1 MDDLPDAE
9 TLHRRRPASADPDED
24 ELARR
29 WSLTPADLAAAAE
42 CRGGDHRRR
51 FAVQLCWL
59 RAHGRFLDDYRQAPV
74 KIVNHLS
81 RQLGLPPVLFLDRP
95 GRAQTERAQALRI
108 RRHLGLRPFDSGV
121 AADLRH
127 WLRQGAIEGR
137 TAAELLVRAE
147 DKLRGWHVM
156 LPATSTLD
164 RLVTAEVTH
173 ATSQLYETVSLR
185 LPPSLREAIDLLV
198 EVPDGDAR
206 SSLFRLKDF
215 PKSASAAAIKGD
227 IVRLRLVEQLVEAG
241 AGLDGLD
248 PRVVRQLGQLGRRY
262 DAGDLRRFAKPKRD
276 ALVACYLG

>member
-1 MDDLPDAE
+1 MPN
-9 TLHRRRPASADPDED
+9 RRRPAQADPDED

-29 WSLTPADLAAAAE
+29 WSLTPADLAVAAE
-42 CRGGDHRRR
+42 CRGDDHRRR

-59 RAHGRFLDDYRQAPV
+59 RAHGRFLDDYRHAPV

-108 RRHLGLRPFDSGV
+108 RRHIGLRPFDSGV

-127 WLRQGAIEGR
+127 WLGQGAIEGR

-156 LPATSTLD
+156 LPATSTLE

-173 ATSQLYETVSLR
+173 ATTQGKRMKVCDPMTGALSGKSQVRKPCRTRQRAGSQSR
-185 LPPSLREAIDLLV
+185 LPA
-198 EVPDGDAR
+198 
-206 SSLFRLKDF
+206 
-215 PKSASAAAIKGD
+215 
-227 IVRLRLVEQLVEAG
+227 
-241 AGLDGLD
+241 
-248 PRVVRQLGQLGRRY
+248 
-262 DAGDLRRFAKPKRD
+262 DLRHK
-276 ALVACYLG
+276 